1 MDSESSRYLI
11 VLIICLCFSAFFSS
25 SETALTSL
33 SKIRLRTMVDEN
45 VKNAKLIQK
54 VLDQPNKLLSAILI
68 GNNLV
73 NNLAA
78 SIATIIAT
86 EVFGN
91 SGVGIATGV
100 LTVLVLVFGEITPK
114 TYARSNCEKV
124 SIICIKFIYFCTI
137 IFTPVISVLNVITGS
152 IMKLLGGNNSD
163 EHGVTEV
170 EFRTMVDVSHEEGV
184 LESAEKEMITNVVDF
199 GDSDAEDIMVPRMD
213 MESIPDDM
221 SYKDV
226 ISVFKEK
233 RFTRLPVY
241 SETNDHIV
249 GILSFKD
256 VMFIEDTENF
266 KVTDYMKEPYFT
278 YESKPCSKL
287 FNIMKREKLSMAIVL
302 DEYGGTAGIVTIQD
316 LIVEIV
322 GDITE
327 DDRDDEE
334 EIMKLRDNEYI
345 VSGSARLDDVNE
357 ALGTDF
363 EFEEVE
369 SIGGYVIALVDRFPK
384 KGEQIS
390 DDTADFTILSSEKNR
405 IEKMRIALKEQPKG
419 IDDVKENRTDVFRQ

>member
-152 IMKLLGGNNSD
+152 IMKLLGGNNSN

-266 KVTDYMKEPYFT
+266 KVADYMKEPYFT